1 MNSEE
6 RFKLFENELNLITRD
21 DVREF
26 TKTCIEAAP
35 DYVFYDCPASS
46 TGKYHSIDE
55 LGGDG
60 TVIHTKKVVAIA
72 MELVNGLNCAEYK
85 DEICAAAILHDLA
98 KQGIEKYGHTVK
110 DHPQIMAKL
119 IADVYKTEFT
129 GKLDRESALIIYFA
143 VFHHYG
149 PWTDERV
156 RKPLSKYTM
165 PELAVYIADYI
176 ASRRFIKVITHEGE
190 NNGGA

>member
-1 MNSEE
+1 MDYTDRIE
-6 RFKLFENELNLITRD
+6 LFEKELALITRD

-26 TKTCIEAAP
+26 TKACIRVAP

-60 TVIHTKKVVAIA
+60 TIIHTKKVVALAI
-72 MELVNGLNCAEYK
+72 ELSNGLNCAQYK

-119 IADVYKTEFT
+119 IADVYKSEFSD
-129 GKLDRESALIIYFA
+129 KLDRESALIIYYA

-149 PWTDERV
+149 PWTDEKV
-156 RKPLSKYTM
+156 RKPLSKYTL

-176 ASRRFIKVITHEGE
+176 ASRRFIKIELAGG
-190 NNGGA
+190 NNG